1 MCSDMLLSVTWNQGH
16 VVVTRCRLEMVRVP
30 EPDSCVVLQVTRSNL
45 VQYQRVCDTN
55 TELRGKGTAVP
66 GEEVDEGNK

>member
-1 MCSDMLLSVTWNQGH
+1 MPT
-16 VVVTRCRLEMVRVP
+16 LEMVRVP